1 MHLTGKHTVA
11 APPERVWALLMDPET
26 LARIAPGIDRLILV
40 EEDIYDAIA
49 DVKIGPVRGSF
60 SGKVAVEN
68 KEPPKSFE
76 LHVDQKSKI
85 GNAKA
90 EIQILLEPVDNGT
103 DVSFDG
109 KVKMSG
115 LLARTGQRVIGG
127 VAKMLSKQFFE
138 SLDEEI
144 NRAEPKSLL

>member
-1 MHLTGKHTVA
+1 MHLKGNHVVEAKPQV
-11 APPERVWALLMDPET
+11 VWNLLMDPDT
-26 LARIAPGIDRLILV
+26 LAKIAPGIDRLVLI
-40 EEDIYDAIA
+40 EDDTYDAVA

-60 SGKVAVEN
+60 SGKVSIIE
-68 KEPPKSFE
+68 KHPPDSFV
-76 LHVDQKSKI
+76 LDVDQKSKI

-90 EIQILLEPVDNGT
+90 QIKIVLSDTDGGT
-103 DVSFDG
+103 EVSFDG

-138 SLDEEI
+138 ALGEEL
-144 NRAEPKSLL
+144 K

>member
-1 MHLTGKHTVA
+1 MQLTGKHTVDA
-11 APPERVWALLMDPET
+11 TPEDVWKLLMDPDT
-26 LARIAPGIDRLILV
+26 LAKIAPGIDKLILV
-40 EEDIYDAIA
+40 EEDTYDAIA

-60 SGKVAVEN
+60 SGKVAIIDKKRPE
-68 KEPPKSFE
+68 SFV
-76 LHVDQKSKI
+76 LDVDQKSKI

-90 EIQILLEPVDNGT
+90 QIAILLDSVGECT
-103 DVSFDG
+103 QVSFDG

-138 SLDEEI
+138 ALSEEL
-144 NRAEPKSLL
+144 KSSSNTL